1 MRMENLLFVA
11 LGGRTSCS
19 AWPAAWQGWPWARR
33 WLGGQ
38 AGPEADERE
47 DVVI

>member
-11 LGGRTSCS
+11 LGGVH
-19 AWPAAWQGWPWARR
+19 PAQRGQLPGRGWPWARR
-33 WLGGQ
+33 WPGGQ

-47 DVVI
+47 EVVI